1 MLQRFLGGY
10 VVGHA
15 AHLAGTYLQRVDP
28 LFVDLDRGLETKIE
42 QAISLKQTRQF
53 SISWKTRRKLNY
65 KKCVFGITDNPILK
79 KPQQFFRQNI

>member
-28 LFVDLDRGLETKIE
+28 LFVDLDRGLETNNWKSNITKTD
-42 QAISLKQTRQF
+42 S
-53 SISWKTRRKLNY
+53 SIFNKLENSKKTEL
-65 KKCVFGITDNPILK
+65 
-79 KPQQFFRQNI
+79 